1 MFTSISNC
9 SLIKYLH
16 MDKLFDDAKNWLCV
30 QHLKKKK
37 KGWLSYLQAMKPN
50 LHNFNHG
57 TADNFS
63 LIKIFVSFGNFI
75 KCEFC

>member
-1 MFTSISNC
+1 MCTAF
-9 SLIKYLH
+9 
-16 MDKLFDDAKNWLCV
+16 
-30 QHLKKKK
+30 KKKK